1 MFKAFVSKKL
11 YTEAAERLV
20 ELCEKLNMTTED
32 FDDRAVELLASFNLE
47 QTLYIIKELDVITFL
62 FYYVYFVG

>member
-1 MFKAFVSKKL
+1 MFKTFVSKKL
-11 YTEAAERLV
+11 YTEAAENLV

-47 QTLYIIKELDVITFL
+47 QTLFIIKELDVNFL
-62 FYYVYFVG
+62 KFYLF